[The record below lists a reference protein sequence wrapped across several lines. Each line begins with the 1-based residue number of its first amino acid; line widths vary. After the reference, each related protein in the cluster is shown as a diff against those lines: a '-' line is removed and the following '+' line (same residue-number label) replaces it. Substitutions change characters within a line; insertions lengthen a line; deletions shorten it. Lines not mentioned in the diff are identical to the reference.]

1 LNNHGL
7 YGCLLTWRDSFV
19 LLGGNSNVK
28 TIEIFNQSWRKVD
41 SSNIPMSIAGSGCV
55 VLPNE
60 EILVVGSAAPGF
72 KNSTALYNVEDN
84 TWIDLGETSSGRS
97 YTSLVRLGDRTFAVG
112 GDVPDLVEE
121 FVYSD
126 KSWVAVEAELQVPR
140 RVHSSLAVPA
150 DLFAHLPGGCQ
161 GV

>member
-1 LNNHGL
+1 
-7 YGCLLTWRDSFV
+7 
-19 LLGGNSNVK
+19 
-28 TIEIFNQSWRKVD
+28 
-41 SSNIPMSIAGSGCV
+41 
-55 VLPNE
+55 
-60 EILVVGSAAPGF
+60 
-72 KNSTALYNVEDN
+72 
-84 TWIDLGETSSGRS
+84 
-97 YTSLVRLGDRTFAVG
+97 
-112 GDVPDLVEE
+112 VPDLVEE